1 MLRDGGEAEWS
12 RVRDPENLAWTW
24 EGTGGRG
31 QPLRFLPRDFTLK
44 SITAATSATL
54 FFCVATKIVI
64 LPLQPVTEFA
74 TTLKYH
80 SFDANL
86 GEKTADFSDH

>member
-1 MLRDGGEAEWS
+1 MGEKLSGVAFETRRIW
-12 RVRDPENLAWTW
+12 RGL
-24 EGTGGRG
+24 GRNRRKG
-31 QPLRFLPRDFTLK
+31 ATIAIPATRFHLK
-44 SITAATSATL
+44 SIAAATSATL

-80 SFDANL
+80 SFNANL
-86 GEKTADFSDH
+86 GEKTADFSAL

>member
-1 MLRDGGEAEWS
+1 MESRSRPGES
-12 RVRDPENLAWTW
+12 GVDL
-24 EGTGGRG
+24 GRNRRKG
-31 QPLRFLPRDFTLK
+31 ATQAIPATRFHLK

-64 LPLQPVTEFA
+64 LPLQPVTELA
-74 TTLKYH
+74 TTLTYH

-86 GEKTADFSDH
+86 GEKTADFSAL

>member
-1 MLRDGGEAEWS
+1 VESRSRPGES
-12 RVRDPENLAWTW
+12 GVDL
-24 EGTGGRG
+24 GRNRRKG
-31 QPLRFLPRDFTLK
+31 ATQAIPATRFHLK

-54 FFCVATKIVI
+54 FFCVATKILI

-74 TTLKYH
+74 TTLTSH

-86 GEKTADFSDH
+86 GEKTADFPLSRIT